1 MYTIVLLTEG
11 AVLEHDAARL
21 AQLHEGDDVV
31 VQVVVPVESDHRRVL
46 EAIDEALLGRLRE
59 AARDTAGAG
68 EPDPKDARLAA
79 LHALAESKVRLQDA
93 GLGTADGEVASDH
106 VAATVAAVKRFHGDE
121 VVVITPPH
129 LVEEALHRDWA
140 SKLRSRLDL
149 PVLHTTAGTDRVI
162 S

>member
-1 MYTIVLLTEG
+1 MYTIVLLTED

-21 AQLHEGDDVV
+21 AALHDDDVV
-31 VQVVVPVESDHRRVL
+31 VQVIVPVQKDHSRVL
-46 EAIDEALLGRLRE
+46 EALDEALLGRLRE
-59 AARDTAGAG
+59 AAQDSGD
-68 EPDPKDARLAA
+68 PDPKDARLAA
-79 LHALAESKVRLQDA
+79 LHALAESKVRLQAA
-93 GLGTADGEVASDH
+93 GLATAEGELAADPVE
-106 VAATVAAVKRFHGDE
+106 ATVAAVRRFRGDE

-140 SKLRSRLDL
+140 SKLRGRLDL